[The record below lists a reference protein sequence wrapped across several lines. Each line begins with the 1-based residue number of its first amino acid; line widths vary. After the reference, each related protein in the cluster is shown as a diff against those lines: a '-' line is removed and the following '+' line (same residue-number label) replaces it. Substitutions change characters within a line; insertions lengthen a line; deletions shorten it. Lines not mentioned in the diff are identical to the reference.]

1 MANLNFFLGK
11 IPNPKDNQNLQLQG
25 KYYEADKKWFNGLQ
39 PGDYVFII
47 SDKKVLFW
55 KAMKWQTVKGHN
67 RMVFQ
72 ELVNDCGI
80 KPIQFSALNY
90 FNLDINNTVKATRST
105 AKEEKGFF
113 PLSLDSN
120 NSINVNN
127 LSIQTADLRKV
138 VLYSSLAEAHKD
150 KNAAGDIQ
158 IYLDNTEFKIINK
171 SFIHWNKPFISNP
184 APSGKNKI
192 KTLAKFKL
200 SSGTS
205 KKVINVSIRDFYDLF
220 FSNLVPTNKRVVTT
234 PPSGGNLTTNNK
246 QSLNLILY
254 GPPGTGK
261 TYNSV
266 NKALEILLGE
276 TAYAAFETNAKT
288 QSKFNTKV
296 EREFYT
302 KEFNKLKDKGRI
314 VFTTFHQS
322 MGYEGFVE
330 GIKPETNKKTKQVI
344 YDVKN
349 GILKELCYNIIK
361 ENINPVDRTKVS
373 DEQVEEFIRE
383 KQFIANKGKQ
393 NILDR
398 YVLIIDEINR
408 GNVSQIFGELI
419 TLIEKD
425 KRLGEDEVLTVK
437 LPYSHKEFGVPNNL
451 YIIGTMNTADRSV
464 EALDTAL
471 RRRFSFEEIMPK
483 PDKLKGISILVGTSS
498 IDIEKLFTNINERLL
513 VLKDREHQIGHSYF
527 MNVDSVE
534 KLKAV
539 FFDKIIPLLQEYFY
553 GDYEKILMVLGDGF
567 VTQEKKD
574 YVKLFAGR
582 GDFDT
587 LPDTIFSIVDKGS
600 MSENEFEAALLTLM
614 K

>member
-1 MANLNFFLGK
+1 MANLNFFIGK
-11 IPNPKDNQNLQLQG
+11 IPNPKNNQNLQLQG

-39 PGDYVFII
+39 PGDYAFII

-55 KAMKWQTVKGHN
+55 KALKWQTVNGYN

-105 AKEEKGFF
+105 AKEKKGFF

-120 NSINVNN
+120 NRIDVNN

-200 SSGTS
+200 SSGTL
-205 KKVINVSIRDFYDLF
+205 KKVINVSIQDFYDLF
-220 FSNLVPTNKRVVTT
+220 FSNLVPTNKRVKTKPT
-234 PPSGGNLTTNNK
+234 PSGGNLTTNNK

-261 TYNSV
+261 TYHTID
-266 NKALEILLGE
+266 KTLEIIDNQKIHK
-276 TAYAAFETNAKT
+276 TDRFEDLRN
-288 QSKFNTKV
+288 Q
-296 EREFYT
+296 
-302 KEFNKLKDKGRI
+302 GRI
-314 VFTTFHQS
+314 LFTTFHQS
-322 MGYEGFVE
+322 MSYEDFIE
-330 GIKPETNKKTKQVI
+330 GIKPEYDKKAKTLSYPVKLGLFMQI
-344 YDVKN
+344 CEKARKDV
-349 GILKELCYNIIK
+349 G
-361 ENINPVDRTKVS
+361 NP
-373 DEQVEEFIRE
+373 
-383 KQFIANKGKQ
+383 
-393 NILDR
+393 

-408 GNVSQIFGELI
+408 GNVANIFGELI
-419 TLIEKD
+419 TLIED
-425 KRLGEDEVLTVK
+425 NKREKLRVK
-437 LPYSHKEFGVPNNL
+437 LPYSNKDFTIPKNL
-451 YIIGTMNTADRSV
+451 FIIGTMNTADRSV

-471 RRRFSFEEIMPK
+471 RRRFRFEEMMPNSEL
-483 PDKLKGISILVGTSS
+483 LKNDGTNTYWEFTDNNHKFLLKDILDTINSR
-498 IDIEKLFTNINERLL
+498 IE
-513 VLKDREHQIGHSYF
+513 VLKDRDHLIGHSYF
-527 MNVDSVE
+527 MEFKDTNNITTEEMKDI
-534 KLKAV
+534 

-553 GDYEKILMVLGDGF
+553 GDYEKIQLVLGNGF
-567 VTQEKKD
+567 IDEKTVDVK
-574 YVKLFAGR
+574 KLFAG
-582 GDFDT
+582 GKTYDGVPEKIYHIKPKDNIDMVNA
-587 LPDTIFSIVDKGS
+587 LKSMGILNWKDNSIGAAATIQPSETKIL
-600 MSENEFEAALLTLM
+600 ENESQS
-614 K
+614 